1 MVIAKWCNHTFKQII
16 NQFISFVV
24 HKACHVLFT
33 LPKFAI
39 SQSEAGSPWVFW
51 RTNHGL
57 IKLEANHKRS
67 KRVKMSYLGVIA
79 ENLSKSVMIV
89 TCQAAKTPRFCELE
103 YSFSFIF
110 NVMGKV
116 CNDFQ
121 PNFVVHVRLREAIDF
136 FPVLIRIQPGMR
148 IWSLISSKKISTL
161 MCVSGADH
169 KRRMKR
175 TSYWVM

>member
-1 MVIAKWCNHTFKQII
+1 MVIAKWYNHTFKQII
-16 NQFISFVV
+16 NISFVV

-39 SQSEAGSPWVFW
+39 SQSEAGSPWVFR

-89 TCQAAKTPRFCELE
+89 TCPSC
-103 YSFSFIF
+103 
-110 NVMGKV
+110 
-116 CNDFQ
+116 
-121 PNFVVHVRLREAIDF
+121 
-136 FPVLIRIQPGMR
+136 
-148 IWSLISSKKISTL
+148 
-161 MCVSGADH
+161 
-169 KRRMKR
+169 
-175 TSYWVM
+175 